1 MRSNRSTDTAGAR
14 GSVPGAPIRLL
25 LVGAGAEGA
34 AWPAALERSGT
45 AVRAVSSDGPGGV
58 APALRDPLDLILVWE
73 EAGAGRV
80 EEVFAALLRE
90 GVPVPVAV
98 VADPETADVPGAAAV
113 LPREGASWLP
123 GALERVFRRQSL
135 ETCLALTGRI
145 AHDLNNRLAPI
156 PLAVQLLQ
164 RTHGTPAAAG
174 PVESIDAASRGS
186 MGAVREL
193 GELLVASLEGP
204 LQVRAKHLLA
214 IAARHWRRAL
224 AGRPGAPVGVLTDYQ
239 PGLAPVRVDVPRLL
253 QVLSCLARRTLD
265 AAPGGELLLQGRNV
279 GERPSLGGPA
289 VELRVACA
297 ASGVEGRLARAG
309 LEERAGDEGPAAL
322 REVVEAQGG
331 ELWLLPAGPDQLG
344 FAVLLPAASGGP
356 RSFRGPGPS
365 PRRPSPKPP
374 GPPAAPRAAAEGR
387 PAASGGRT
395 VLVIDADE
403 ECRRM
408 TGETLEEYGYSVIAA
423 ADGTEGVALY
433 AAQADG
439 VAAVVVEY
447 SLPYMDGPTTIKA
460 LRRIA
465 PGVPLI
471 LVTGAEWEA
480 RRTEHDRDGPDA
492 VLRKPFDAETLLE
505 TLRRAL
511 GAG

>member
-1 MRSNRSTDTAGAR
+1 M
-14 GSVPGAPIRLL
+14 
-25 LVGAGAEGA
+25 GAGAEGA
-34 AWPAALERSGT
+34 AWPAALESSGRT
-45 AVRAVSSDGPGGV
+45 VRAADCAGPGDV
-58 APALRDPLDLILVWE
+58 AAALRDPLDLILVWE
-73 EAGAGRV
+73 EAGQGRA

-98 VADPETADVPGAAAV
+98 VADPEAADVPGAAAV

-224 AGRPGAPVGVLTDYQ
+224 SGRSGAPVGVLTDYQ
-239 PGLAPVRVDVPRLL
+239 PDLALVRVDVPRLL
-253 QVLSCLARRTLD
+253 QILSCLARRTLD

-309 LEERAGDEGPAAL
+309 LEERVGDEGPAAL

-374 GPPAAPRAAAEGR
+374 GGGRSARGGKPRTVPPGPPAAPRAAAEGR
-387 PAASGGRT
+387 PAASDGRT

-423 ADGTEGVALY
+423 ADDTEGVALY

-480 RRTEHDRDGPDA
+480 RRTERDRDGPDA
-492 VLRKPFDAETLLE
+492 VLRKPF
-505 TLRRAL
+505 
-511 GAG
+511 